1 MLINIDIKDKLRK
14 LRKWQ
19 TSTFAFPN
27 NSFFKKFRSKN
38 GQKRMD
44 DWPDIWDIPEFANIM
59 KCIKIFSQDF
69 DLNPSMIQVQHK
81 KMDLDP

>member
-1 MLINIDIKDKLRK
+1 
-14 LRKWQ
+14 
-19 TSTFAFPN
+19 
-27 NSFFKKFRSKN
+27 
-38 GQKRMD
+38 MD

-81 KMDLDP
+81 KMDLDPWWQKFTASSVTDS